1 MTTVA
6 THPLIRARP
15 GVCEKSGKWGV
26 GVQAEA
32 WWGGKGA
39 FPRHH
44 RITGVR
50 AGRPFQDQQL
60 A

>member
-15 GVCEKSGKWGV
+15 GVCEKSGEWGV

-32 WWGGKGA
+32 RWGGKGA
-39 FPRHH
+39 FPSRG
-44 RITGVR
+44 ITGSQESGLGGPSR
-50 AGRPFQDQQL
+50 ISN
-60 A
+60 